1 MKILAIDPGFE
12 RLGFAILEKEKGKEV
27 LFDSGCIT
35 TLSSKLFNERLLII
49 GEEIE
54 KVIKKWKPEIL
65 AIETLFFNNNQKT
78 AMKVSEARGVV
89 IYISS
94 KYKLSVHEYTPLQIK
109 IAVTGYGRASKPQIK
124 TMVTKLIDIKKVIKY
139 DDEMDAIA
147 IGITDLASISIYPQF

>member
-12 RLGFAILEKEKGKEV
+12 RLGFAILEKQKGKEV
-27 LFDSGCIT
+27 LLDSGCIK
-35 TLSSKLFNERLLII
+35 TLSSSPFNERLLTI

-54 KVIKKWKPEIL
+54 KVIKKWSPKIL

-94 KYKLSVHEYTPLQIK
+94 KYKLSVYEYTPLQIK
-109 IAVTGYGRASKPQIK
+109 IAITGYGMASKSQVE
-124 TMVTKLIDIKKVIKY
+124 TMVKKLIDIKKVVKY

-147 IGITDLASISIYPQF
+147 IGITNIASVPIYPQF